1 MHAKR
6 NQPLLEEIN
15 MIKANAANQTK
26 RGKFP
31 MRIRLRPSLAA
42 PIVAL
47 AMLVSANHASAQKT
61 ETVEVGRTTVSL
73 ASGFVSALGSLGV
86 TPGTVSPTRLH
97 YGTVNFPVTGGA
109 IDLDTAASQILHSGG
124 LTLTAGQTEVTLQS
138 FIIDT
143 TGTPVITGL
152 VSVNGKLLGR
162 LPLFDLALPSGITLP
177 LKPYDGQI
185 ILKGV
190 GITLDSTAAG
200 ALNNVFHVSAF
211 KGRFGIGTAKV
222 IIDLPGYDNDED

>member
-1 MHAKR
+1 M
-6 NQPLLEEIN
+6 N

-26 RGKFP
+26 RGKFS
-31 MRIRLRPSLAA
+31 MRIRSRLSLAA

-47 AMLVSANHASAQKT
+47 AMLISTSHASAQKT
-61 ETVEVGRTTVSL
+61 ETIESGRTTVAL
-73 ASGFVSALGSLGV
+73 ASGFVSALASLGV
-86 TPGTVSPTRLH
+86 TPGTVNPTRLN
-97 YGTVNFPVTGGA
+97 YGIVNFPVTGGA
-109 IDLDTAASQILHSGG
+109 IDLDTAASQILHTGW

-152 VSVNGKLLGR
+152 VSVDGKLIGR
-162 LPLFDLALPSGITLP
+162 LPLFDLALPNGITLP
-177 LKPYDGQI
+177 LKPHDGRI

-190 GITLDSTAAG
+190 GVTLDSTAAG

-211 KGRFGIGTAKV
+211 KGGFGIGTAKV
-222 IIDLPGYDNDED
+222 IIDLPRFHDEDED

>member
-1 MHAKR
+1 MYLTSH
-6 NQPLLEEIN
+6 
-15 MIKANAANQTK
+15 
-26 RGKFP
+26 
-31 MRIRLRPSLAA
+31 LRLAA

-61 ETVEVGRTTVSL
+61 ETIEGGRTTVAL
-73 ASGFVSALGSLGV
+73 ASGFVAALGSLYV

-97 YGTVNFPVTGGA
+97 NGVINFPVTGGA
-109 IDLDTAASQILHSGG
+109 IDLDTASSQILHSGG
-124 LTLTAGQTEVTLQS
+124 LTLIAGQTKVTLQS

-143 TGTPVITGL
+143 TSAPVITGL
-152 VSVNGKLLGR
+152 VSVDGKLLGR

-190 GITLDSTAAG
+190 GVSLDSAAAG
-200 ALNNVFHVSAF
+200 ALNSVFHVSAF
-211 KGRFGIGTAKV
+211 KGGFGIGTAKV
-222 IIDLPGYDNDED
+222 IIDLAGYDNDDED